1 MRVADDRN
9 LEDEQFLRDL
19 IKNFVHRVLVFDNEI
34 RISFYFGEEKTFPLV
49 KREAVA
55 IVRENLTMLHH
66 IKPQAVEAC
75 GFLSLRSQNLFG

>member
-49 KREAVA
+49 KREAGA

-66 IKPQAVEAC
+66 NRTVILMELPFCFFVKKT
-75 GFLSLRSQNLFG
+75 